1 MNTEKEINEEVRQLL
16 DSLEEHGKNV
26 RRQQELNELIDRL
39 ANNEAGTVP
48 SLTRFASS
56 NRDLRGGT
64 TKQCRQEATSQS
76 GASTSDKTTSLDC
89 FVPRNDAKRRKLYPL
104 WWVMG
109 AAAACLLLWLLIKP
123 NMKET
128 PETNKEILVE
138 ETGTVDT
145 IIIKVNEEV
154 QEEPVVEE
162 TLLAEE
168 TNQPGLLRSAR
179 NDVSDD
185 GGLLRDARNDG
196 SETLQEGI
204 AQEQLIAEVRPTE
217 SPEPQEPIDT
227 ANIGSNTIPI
237 SSETPSAVQSP
248 KRRVIRSLNLVCYE
262 CQKEPES
269 FTKPV
274 MEDRTLFGQ
283 PQDPNMKNGA
293 LAFEIKL
300 N

>member
-1 MNTEKEINEEVRQLL
+1 MNTENEMNEDVRQLL

-26 RRQQELNELIDRL
+26 RRQQELSDLIDRL
-39 ANNEAGTVP
+39 SEKELGMDT
-48 SLTRFASS
+48 SLQ
-56 NRDLRGGT
+56 GGT

-123 NMKET
+123 SMKET

-138 ETGTVDT
+138 ETDTLDSVGTE
-145 IIIKVNEEV
+145 VNEIIFEK
-154 QEEPVVEE
+154 PVVEE
-162 TLLAEE
+162 ELLAEE
-168 TNQPGLLRSAR
+168 TTTETETPQPGLLRSAR
-179 NDVSDD
+179 NDEYKKPK
-185 GGLLRDARNDG
+185 A
-196 SETLQEGI
+196 ETVH
-204 AQEQLIAEVRPTE
+204 EQLLAENITTE
-217 SPEPQEPIDT
+217 LSESQESTDT

-237 SSETPSAVQSP
+237 SSETPSTVQSH

-262 CQKEPES
+262 CQKDPES

-274 MEDRTLFGQ
+274 MEDKTLFGQ